1 MTAREAALGG
11 VGDTGEEARGDGRG
25 RPEGFPCVDGRLSVC
40 PSIHLH
46 EPLPEPPCAG
56 KGRKPTAEGGGGRPG
71 AGGHRG
77 HGPQVGRPCEGR
89 PPGTMTSR
97 LVGHPQVQERVLG
110 TLGSHSLPSQDVI
123 SRVFFPLLLIRP
135 ILPSRATRSI
145 TTAAGDTS
153 QRGPGPHP
161 WDLWV
166 GSYGEEGTLQ
176 VGFNQGS

>member
-1 MTAREAALGG
+1 MSARDAALGG
-11 VGDTGEEARGDGRG
+11 VGGAGEEVRGGGRG
-25 RPEGFPCVDGRLSVC
+25 RPEGFPCADGWLSVR

-56 KGRKPTAEGGGGRPG
+56 KGRKPTAEGGGGRPQ
-71 AGGHRG
+71 RTR
-77 HGPQVGRPCEGR
+77 PPGRPCEGR
-89 PPGTMTSR
+89 PPGTMTSQ

-166 GSYGEEGTLQ
+166 GPYREERTLQ